1 MLRHGSDRVQCA
13 FLSYASGA
21 LLVYPSRDPRML
33 QHSGLFALGVR
44 RTVMNDREQDQAYLE
59 QALAAAR
66 RAEGRTSPN
75 PPVGAVVVKDGQVIG
90 WGWTAPPG
98 GPHAE
103 VVALQAAGA
112 KAQGATLYVTLE
124 PCTFQGRTPPCT
136 TAIHAADVRRVVWA
150 ARDVDPRMGAG
161 AAAVLAQDGIATE
174 YLPLA
179 VAGELVAPFRSRIE
193 RGRPL
198 VTAKWAMS
206 LDGRIATR
214 TGDSRW
220 ITGPAARRRVHEL
233 RDRVDAIMVGVG
245 TMLAD
250 DPALTVRLTD
260 HWRPV
265 RQPLRVVVD
274 SHGRTPL
281 QARVLRPE
289 LEGTTLLATVDPP
302 AAWRT
307 AVEARG
313 VEVLLLPSH
322 AGRVELGSLLRA
334 LAERGVTHLLVEGGA
349 ALLGTLADERLI
361 DRVWAFVAPKLIGGS
376 GAPGPLGGTGA
387 TRMAEASRLRIDAVE
402 QIDDD
407 VLMMGRPLA
416 LEKNER

>member
-1 MLRHGSDRVQCA
+1 M
-13 FLSYASGA
+13 
-21 LLVYPSRDPRML
+21 
-33 QHSGLFALGVR
+33 
-44 RTVMNDREQDQAYLE
+44 MNDQEQDQAYLAE
-59 QALAAAR
+59 ALAMAY
-66 RAEGRTSPN
+66 RADGRTSPN
-75 PPVGAVVVKDGQVIG
+75 PPVGAVVVKDGAVIG
-90 WGWTAPPG
+90 QGWTAPPG

-103 VVALQAAGA
+103 VVALQAAGTEA
-112 KAQGATLYVTLE
+112 RGATLYVTLE
-124 PCTFQGRTPPCT
+124 PCTFHGRTPPCT
-136 TAIHAADVRRVVWA
+136 TAIRSAGVRRVVWA
-150 ARDVDPRMGAG
+150 ARDVDPRMDAG
-161 AAAVLAQDGIATE
+161 AAAVLAQDDIATD

-179 VAGELVAPFRSRIE
+179 AADELVAPFRSRVE

-220 ITGPAARRRVHEL
+220 ITGTAARRRVHEL

-245 TMLAD
+245 TVVAD

-274 SHGRTPL
+274 SHGRTPF
-281 QARVLRPE
+281 QARVLQPE

-307 AVEARG
+307 AVEARN
-313 VEVLLLPSH
+313 VEVLLLPGH
-322 AGRVELGSLLRA
+322 AGRVDLEALLGA
-334 LAERGVTHLLVEGGA
+334 LAARGVTHLLVEGGA
-349 ALLGTLADERLI
+349 ALLGALADQRLI

-376 GAPGPLGGTGA
+376 GAPGPLGGVGA
-387 TRMAEASRLRIDAVE
+387 TRMAEASRVRIDAVE

-407 VLMMGRPLA
+407 VLIMGRPLA
-416 LEKNER
+416 PEQNER

>member
-1 MLRHGSDRVQCA
+1 
-13 FLSYASGA
+13 
-21 LLVYPSRDPRML
+21 
-33 QHSGLFALGVR
+33 
-44 RTVMNDREQDQAYLE
+44 MNDREQDQAYLME
-59 QALAAAR
+59 ALVAAR
-66 RAEGRTSPN
+66 RVEGRTNPN
-75 PPVGAVVVKDGQVIG
+75 PPVGAVVVKDGAVIG
-90 WGWTAPPG
+90 RGWTAAPG

-103 VVALQAAGA
+103 VVALEAAGA

-136 TAIHAADVRRVVWA
+136 TSIRSAGVRRVVWA

-161 AAAVLAQDGIATE
+161 AAAVLAQDGIATD

-179 VAGELVAPFRSRIE
+179 AADELVAPFRSRIE

-206 LDGRIATR
+206 LDGRIATQS
-214 TGDSRW
+214 GDSRW

-245 TMLAD
+245 TVLAD
-250 DPALTVRLTD
+250 DPALTVRLPH

-265 RQPLRVVVD
+265 RQPLRVIVD
-274 SHGRTPL
+274 SYGQTPL
-281 QARVLRPE
+281 HARVLQPE

-313 VEVLLLPSH
+313 VDVLLLPSQ
-322 AGRVELGSLLRA
+322 AGRVHLGALLGA
-334 LAERGVTHLLVEGGA
+334 LAERGVTHLLVEGGG
-349 ALLGTLADERLI
+349 ALLGALADERLI

-376 GAPGPLGGTGA
+376 AAPGPLGGTGA
-387 TRMAEASRLRIDAVE
+387 TRMAETSRLRIDAVE
-402 QIDDD
+402 MIDDD

-416 LEKNER
+416 PEQNER

>member
-1 MLRHGSDRVQCA
+1 
-13 FLSYASGA
+13 
-21 LLVYPSRDPRML
+21 
-33 QHSGLFALGVR
+33 
-44 RTVMNDREQDQAYLE
+44 MNHREQDQIYLAE
-59 QALAAAR
+59 ALAAAR
-66 RAEGRTSPN
+66 WAEGRSNPN
-75 PPVGAVVVKDGQVIG
+75 PPVGAVVVKAGNVVG
-90 WGWTAPPG
+90 RGWTAPPG

-103 VVALQAAGA
+103 VVALDAAGVEA
-112 KAQGATLYVTLE
+112 DGATLYVTLE
-124 PCTFQGRTPPCT
+124 PCTFHGRTPPCT
-136 TAIHAADVRRVVWA
+136 TAIRAAGIRRVVWA

-161 AAAVLAQDGIATE
+161 ATALLAQDGVATD
-174 YLPLA
+174 YLPSA
-179 VAGELVAPFRSRIE
+179 AADELVAPFRSRVE

-245 TMLAD
+245 TVLAD
-250 DPALTVRLTD
+250 DPALTVRLME

-281 QARVLRPE
+281 HAQILAPALG
-289 LEGTTLLATVDPP
+289 GTTVIVSIDPP
-302 AAWRT
+302 AAWRA

-313 VEVLLLPSH
+313 VEVLLLPPR
-322 AGRVELGSLLRA
+322 AGRIHLAALLEA
-334 LAERGVTHLLVEGGA
+334 LAERGVTHLLAEGGA
-349 ALLGTLADERLI
+349 TLLGALTDERLI

-376 GAPGPLGGTGA
+376 GAPGPLGGAGA
-387 TRMAEASRLRIDAVE
+387 GTMAATISVAVDAIETIDN
-402 QIDDD
+402 D
-407 VLMMGRPLA
+407 VLITGRPQA
-416 LEKNER
+416 AEQSER